1 MSAAT
6 ALFLAVACALA
17 LSVIGLY
24 LFARVIALGVRDG
37 LKKPA
42 KPAQPNAAK
51 PPLRGTTLRPTDSLA
66 LKRYKRG

>member
-6 ALFLAVACALA
+6 ALFLADACALA

-37 LKKPA
+37 LKKPE
-42 KPAQPNAAK
+42 PPRAAK
-51 PPLRGTTLRPTDSLA
+51 PPLPGTTLRPTDSLA